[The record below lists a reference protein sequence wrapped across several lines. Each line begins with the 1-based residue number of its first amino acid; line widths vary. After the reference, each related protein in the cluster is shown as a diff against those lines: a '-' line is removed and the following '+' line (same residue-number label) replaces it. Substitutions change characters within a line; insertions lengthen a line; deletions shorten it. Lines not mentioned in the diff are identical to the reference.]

1 MKKKGKGLKIL
12 SPKLMLQRLPIALT
26 QVKAGEKLLNKIRQI
41 IYSFYWEKEITKKVY
56 NKILNSLKL
65 LNRVDTIFMN
75 SKNNKTS
82 DPHRLL
88 LNLIDKIELRR
99 KDKYVTCISKLS
111 IYYTWKNI
119 KSHTKIKKL
128 NISSNMEWRIWITWW
143 IIFCVRYSRLFWV
156 YL

>member
-1 MKKKGKGLKIL
+1 MEKKGKGLKIL

-26 QVKAGEKLLNKIRQI
+26 QVKAGNTSENLLNKIRQI

-65 LNRVDTIFMN
+65 LNRMDTIFMN

-88 LNLIDKIELRR
+88 LKLIDKIELRR
-99 KDKYVTCISKLS
+99 KDEYVTYMSKLS

-119 KSHTKIKKL
+119 KSHTKIKK
-128 NISSNMEWRIWITWW
+128 
-143 IIFCVRYSRLFWV
+143 
-156 YL
+156 